1 MRAAL
6 TRVLLVFFLS
16 FAFGVV
22 AVSSPAVAASKKK
35 KKKKA
40 HKAAPAKAGAAAAPA
55 QNDDDNDDDDAP
67 SAAAS
72 APKAGKPSQDDDDAK
87 PKPKAK
93 AQASE
98 DKDDDD
104 REASDEKKKNSDD
117 DDDEG
122 GESTVV
128 RHKAKKP
135 APEGESG
142 ALVALEVTAGPRA
155 VHRTFDFND
164 PLADHQTGAP
174 RPYGYKLAI
183 APAPFVDLGFY
194 PGAFATRGAGAAVGL
209 IARYEKIVG
218 TQTQNVDGSTFSTLA
233 QQFEVGL
240 RGRLPLAEHEVGLTA
255 SYGKQTFHVSATD
268 PGPAPQPA
276 GGPPAST
283 VPNVDYTFAG
293 VDLDGRL
300 RLAPIELGAHV
311 GSRFV
316 MKTGD
321 LASVWFST
329 TKTTSIE
336 AGLSIAYK
344 VTPLFSIV
352 GGGDIIRYGFNFNPV
367 SPTNYIVAGGAVD
380 QYISGF
386 LALRVSLDGG

>member
-6 TRVLLVFFLS
+6 TRVLLVVFLS
-16 FAFGVV
+16 FTFGAV
-22 AVSSPAVAASKKK
+22 AVSSPATAATKKK

-40 HKAAPAKAGAAAAPA
+40 HKATPAPAGAAAPA
-55 QNDDDNDDDDAP
+55 QDDDDDDKDD
-67 SAAAS
+67 AAS
-72 APKAGKPSQDDDDAK
+72 TAANAPKASKPSQDDSDDAK

-104 REASDEKKKNSDD
+104 DHEASDEKKKKKGDD

-122 GESTVV
+122 GSTVV

-135 APEGESG
+135 TLEGEG
-142 ALVALEVTAGPRA
+142 APLVALEVTAGPRA
-155 VHRTFDFND
+155 VHRSFDFND
-164 PLADHQTGAP
+164 PLADHQPGAP
-174 RPYGYKLAI
+174 RPYGYKLAV

-194 PGAFATRGAGAAVGL
+194 PGAFATRGLGASLGIV
-209 IARYEKIVG
+209 ARYERLVG
-218 TQTQNVDGSTFSTLA
+218 TQTQNPNGSTFDTVA
-233 QQFEVGL
+233 QQYEVGV

-255 SYGKQTFHVSATD
+255 SYGKQTFHVAATD
-268 PGPAPQPA
+268 PGPAL
-276 GGPPAST
+276 GST

-311 GSRFV
+311 GTRFV

-329 TKTTSIE
+329 TKTTSID
-336 AGLSIAYK
+336 AGVSIAFK
-344 VTPLFSIV
+344 LTPMFSIV
-352 GGGDIIRYGFNFNPV
+352 GGADIMRYAFDFNPV
-367 SPTNYIVAGGAVD
+367 NSSNYIVAGGAVD